1 MTVEHIYQKYFKELT
16 GWCASM
22 TCDKGK
28 AEDIAQEAFLRALD
42 YEALFLGMTEQQCRA
57 WMYRTVKNLYF
68 DRLRH
73 ERFEIAEE
81 ALPEKMAEA
90 SEYEELEQK
99 ELLEKLPGEERLLF
113 AMRYMEGY
121 NSRELGEIF
130 SMPPATVRMKL
141 ASARKKLQ
149 KEWKG

>member
-1 MTVEHIYQKYFKELT
+1 MVEKIYQKYLKELT
-16 GWCASM
+16 GWCTSM
-22 TCDKGK
+22 TCDRAK
-28 AEDIAQEAFLRALD
+28 AEDLVQEAFLRALD
-42 YEALFLGMTEQQCRA
+42 HQELFRNMTEQQCRA
-57 WMYRTVKNLYF
+57 WMYRTVKNLYY

-73 ERFEIAEE
+73 ERFEITEE
-81 ALPEKMAEA
+81 ELPERTAEP

-99 ELLEKLPGEERLLF
+99 ELLAMLPEEERLLF